1 MLKTLP
7 YKLCDETMAI
17 LNKKLAT
24 DILSVFN
31 RLQVIDGQDMLNVA
45 KIVAF
50 TKDLPIHLEAR
61 NYAMEA
67 IMREAEER
75 IQEGEMDHPLSPL
88 LHDVTALS
96 REYFQIVEV

>member
-1 MLKTLP
+1 MLKELP
-7 YKLCDETMAI
+7 YKLCEETMAV
-17 LNKKLAT
+17 LNETLAA

-31 RLQVIDGQDMLNVA
+31 RLQVLDGQDMLNVA

-61 NYAMEA
+61 NYAMDA
-67 IMREAEER
+67 ILREAEER
-75 IQEGEMDHPLSPL
+75 IHEGEMDHPFSPL